1 MKYTTATASL
11 LALTASTTL
20 AQDSTK
26 AGKFQIATFN
36 ITGQDI
42 PGQGVVDCKT
52 IPVITL
58 NDGKLLDQNG
68 RTGEIVKN
76 FQFQFDNP
84 VQGPT
89 TSGFSIYG
97 NGSLAIN
104 GNAVFYSCNS
114 GSFANLYSQSVASY
128 CVPIFI
134 VTYPCA
140 GSGASIETG
149 GVTSAT
155 SPATSSATSSS
166 SLVTS
171 TTSSSSV
178 SVASS
183 TVSIATTSA
192 YMPIAPPPVVSSS
205 AAPYPAG
212 NNTTPAGTASAS
224 VAPPTTTTTA
234 GRAPGAT
241 TSAAT
246 FKGAASATNVG
257 GSLVALL
264 AGLAGFALI

>member
-20 AQDSTK
+20 AQDSTR

-58 NDGKLLDQNG
+58 KDGVLLDQSG
-68 RTGEIVKN
+68 RTGEIVAN
-76 FQFQFDNP
+76 RQFQFDNP

-89 TSGFSIYG
+89 TSGFGIYS

-114 GSFANLYSQSVASY
+114 GSFANLYDQSIASY
-128 CVPIFI
+128 CVPIYI

-149 GVTSAT
+149 GAT
-155 SPATSSATSSS
+155 SATSSATSSS
-166 SLVTS
+166 TLVTS
-171 TTSSSSV
+171 TTSLSS
-178 SVASS
+178 ASS
-183 TVSIATTSA
+183 ASTTYTVATTSA
-192 YMPIAPPPVVSSS
+192 YMPIAPPPVISSP

-212 NNTTPAGTASAS
+212 NSTTPAGTASAS
-224 VAPPTTTTTA
+224 VVPTTTTSS
-234 GRAPGAT
+234 APGTT

-246 FKGAASATNVG
+246 FPGAASTTSVG
-257 GSLVALL
+257 GGLVAFL
-264 AGLAGFALI
+264 AGLAAFALI